1 MGFGLSPVRGFYCQ
15 AQRLAN
21 VFTEYLRRN
30 GVNCVMGLR
39 PGNNTAALK
48 RMQKVW
54 QVFELPKQATW
65 PRRWG
70 GGVARARPPEGFER
84 LHYRMRSA
92 GSVSKS
98 MGCEGF
104 VRLGRGV

>member
-1 MGFGLSPVRGFYCQ
+1 MGLGLSPVRGFYCQ

-54 QVFELPKQATW
+54 QVFELPTQAT
-65 PRRWG
+65 
-70 GGVARARPPEGFER
+70 AAK
-84 LHYRMRSA
+84 A
-92 GSVSKS
+92 
-98 MGCEGF
+98 
-104 VRLGRGV
+104 LGRRGG